1 MTTPK
6 PLESEPD
13 TRPDKQSHA
22 GHASLRHSPAHILVV
37 DDDASIRESLAEVLR
52 LENFAVRLAC
62 DGREAVR
69 QFLDGPPDLILLD
82 INMPDINGWQAF
94 QIMAEMY
101 PFVPVII
108 ITARPGQ
115 ARRAADLG
123 IDMLLEKPLH
133 IPTLLDQMRRLLARP
148 DTAHFAKVLHAWQTQ
163 DLLGTQG

>member
-1 MTTPK
+1 
-6 PLESEPD
+6 
-13 TRPDKQSHA
+13 
-22 GHASLRHSPAHILVV
+22 
-37 DDDASIRESLAEVLR
+37 
-52 LENFAVRLAC
+52 
-62 DGREAVR
+62 
-69 QFLDGPPDLILLD
+69 
-82 INMPDINGWQAF
+82 
-94 QIMAEMY
+94 MAEMY

>member
-13 TRPDKQSHA
+13 TRPDKQSRA
-22 GHASLRHSPAHILVV
+22 GHASLRHSPALILVV
-37 DDDASIRESLAEVLR
+37 DDDANIRESLAEVLR